1 MEAQQRDCL
10 LVALCF
16 YSALSKTRDLGQEK
30 SFFTLLEFVFSSV
43 FFCSFGSPEEFFFF
57 CFFVLFFVLFFF
69 VFFGVRTEIG
79 ELVEEEEG
87 RERGRRRRG

>member
-1 MEAQQRDCL
+1 VYALASVSSVSVCVGIRQRMEAQQRDCL

-30 SFFTLLEFVFSSV
+30 SFFTLLEFAFSSV

-69 VFFGVRTEIG
+69 RIFWG
-79 ELVEEEEG
+79 
-87 RERGRRRRG
+87 